1 MPKYII
7 ERDIPGASEFSQKE
21 LVGIAEKSNDVI
33 REMGSEIQWLE
44 SYVAG
49 DKLYCVYIASDESRI
64 HEHAKKGGF
73 PANRVTEISN
83 IIDPT
88 TAEERI

>member
-7 ERDIPGASEFSQKE
+7 EREIPGASELSQGE
-21 LVGIAEKSNDVI
+21 LRNIAEKSNDALTKV
-33 REMGSEIQWLE
+33 GPGIQWIE

-49 DKLYCVYIASDESRI
+49 DKFYCVYIAPDEKKI
-64 HEHAKKGGF
+64 HEHAKIGGF
-73 PANRVTEISN
+73 PANKVVRVSS

-88 TAEERI
+88 TAEI